1 MGSGKKTNSNIMLFW
16 QSKKLCTR
24 RLFRK
29 MYLKVI
35 FLLPNQHI
43 LVLYLKR
50 TKNVIPQIITIYSI
64 VQQFA
69 VTFSIKY

>member
-1 MGSGKKTNSNIMLFW
+1 MHPTAVSENVF
-16 QSKKLCTR
+16 
-24 RLFRK
+24 
-29 MYLKVI
+29 KVI